1 MTDASITVAVDGGPH
16 VTSRVPL
23 VADLAHRL
31 GAWLGGVSACM
42 PDCPRGY
49 GETAVPAGM
58 VIQENRQVALTKLAG
73 VELVLRNTSCLNE
86 HVEWRSDLGD
96 PVRFLEGQVRIA
108 DHVVPL
114 LRRAESVQMLQV
126 ADDGD
131 RTESEDVGRY
141 LTLHDVKAEGRQAA
155 ASGWTVAEVLQKAA
169 VVADA
174 DLIVSGGYGHSR
186 LREWFVGEVTRE
198 FLAEASVCG
207 LMRH

>member
-23 VADLAHRL
+23 AADLAHRL
-31 GAWLGGVSACM
+31 GARLAGVSACM

-49 GETAVPAGM
+49 GETAVPMGII
-58 VIQENRQVALTKLAG
+58 IQENRQVTTTKLAG
-73 VELVLRNTSCLNE
+73 VERVLRNTSCLNE

-114 LRRAESVQMLQV
+114 LRRAESVQVLQV

-141 LTLHDVKAEGRQAA
+141 LTLHDVKTEGRQVA

-174 DLIVSGGYGHSR
+174 DLIVSGATATAACGNGSSVRSR
-186 LREWFVGEVTRE
+186 ANFWPRRQS
-198 FLAEASVCG
+198 AA
-207 LMRH
+207 